1 MIEFPYCVYPALKK
15 VFCERQY
22 TRRQLADAVG
32 ISKSNVWW
40 WLSGNNQHTID
51 VIKGILREKR
61 PDFRGSVWRCG
72 MKVGDKVRAQFM
84 TVPEEFPGK
93 ARGEK
98 LYPIRT
104 GVVTHIHPQRRYVTV
119 AIMVDGKEIKE
130 SFRPE
135 EVLA

>member
-1 MIEFPYCVYPALKK
+1 
-15 VFCERQY
+15 
-22 TRRQLADAVG
+22 
-32 ISKSNVWW
+32 
-40 WLSGNNQHTID
+40 
-51 VIKGILREKR
+51 
-61 PDFRGSVWRCG
+61 

-98 LYPIRT
+98 LYSLRT
-104 GVVTHIHPQRRYVTV
+104 GVVTYIHPQRRCVTV

-130 SFRPE
+130 SFRSE

>member
-1 MIEFPYCVYPALKK
+1 
-15 VFCERQY
+15 
-22 TRRQLADAVG
+22 
-32 ISKSNVWW
+32 
-40 WLSGNNQHTID
+40 
-51 VIKGILREKR
+51 
-61 PDFRGSVWRCG
+61 
-72 MKVGDKVRAQFM
+72 M

-98 LYPIRT
+98 LYPLRT
-104 GVVTHIHPQRRYVTV
+104 GVVTYIHPQRRYVTA